1 MSNAVIDAETES
13 KAWNLLQSVV
23 MIRFSENKFK
33 KRPEARE
40 GENFIKS
47 IDSVLRPKWHPQGF
61 SNLKKLQIII
71 VALCS
76 LWVQIKIHYNP

>member
-23 MIRFSENKFK
+23 MIHFSENKFK

-47 IDSVLRPKWHPQGF
+47 IDSVLRPTKMAPTRVFQSQKVANHYCSTLF
-61 SNLKKLQIII
+61 I
-71 VALCS
+71 VGTNKDTL
-76 LWVQIKIHYNP
+76 